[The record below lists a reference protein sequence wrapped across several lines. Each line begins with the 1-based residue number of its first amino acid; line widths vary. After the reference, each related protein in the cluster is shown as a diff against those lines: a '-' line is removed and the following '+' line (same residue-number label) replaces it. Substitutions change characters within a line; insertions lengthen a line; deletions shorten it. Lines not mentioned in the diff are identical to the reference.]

1 MKEGLVRYH
10 YHVRRDTW
18 NDRLEPKGQAETLRQ
33 KDRARTTLRK
43 SMAGGLDNTLE
54 NNGRDCT
61 EEVTYLPYTRRPVS
75 NLSGERTEADK
86 K

>member
-33 KDRARTTLRK
+33 KEHIRTTLWRTIY
-43 SMAGGLDNTLE
+43 MY
-54 NNGRDCT
+54 CT

>member
-10 YHVRRDTW
+10 YHVIRDTW
-18 NDRLEPKGQAETLRQ
+18 NIRMKSSGETALTGGAEGEKNSQAKGT
-33 KDRARTTLRK
+33 
-43 SMAGGLDNTLE
+43 GLDNTLE

-61 EEVTYLPYTRRPVS
+61 EEVTYLPYTRRLVS

>member
-33 KDRARTTLRK
+33 KERIRTTLWRT
-43 SMAGGLDNTLE
+43 MD
-54 NNGRDCT
+54 RDCT
-61 EEVTYLPYTRRPVS
+61 EEVAYLDHTAQK
-75 NLSGERTEADK
+75 SGK
-86 K
+86 

>member
-1 MKEGLVRYH
+1 MKEGLVRYL

-18 NDRLEPKGQAETLRQ
+18 NGAEGAIRNSQAKGT
-33 KDRARTTLRK
+33 
-43 SMAGGLDNTLE
+43 GLDNTLE

>member
-33 KDRARTTLRK
+33 KERVWTTLWRT
-43 SMAGGLDNTLE
+43 M
-54 NNGRDCT
+54 
-61 EEVTYLPYTRRPVS
+61 EEIVPKKKLTCHTREDR
-75 NLSGERTEADK
+75 
-86 K
+86 

>member
-33 KDRARTTLRK
+33 KERVWTTLW
-43 SMAGGLDNTLE
+43 
-54 NNGRDCT
+54 
-61 EEVTYLPYTRRPVS
+61 
-75 NLSGERTEADK
+75 RTMEGIVPK

>member
-18 NDRLEPKGQAETLRQ
+18 NDRPEPKGQAETLRQ
-33 KDRARTTLRK
+33 KGT
-43 SMAGGLDNTLE
+43 GLDNTLE